1 MGEIGL
7 RVFFFMIGKANA
19 KDAELADTQKWAWYD
34 SPQEKRVVS

>member
-19 KDAELADTQKWAWYD
+19 KDAELADTHWK
-34 SPQEKRVVS
+34 